1 MTTLMILLLSI
12 LNSILF
18 YDTKLG
24 LNVLLFI
31 IPLII
36 FLINT
41 LKNKIKNKKG
51 LLFIIPITLLSS
63 SYFIYDNMFF
73 KILNCIVISILL
85 ILMYIYLI
93 KPTFKIN
100 EVIYDTMNILFE
112 PLACIG
118 KFYKNI
124 INKINKKNKSKIN
137 KKKLKSII
145 IVIPIVLVII
155 SMLCSADE
163 MFGSIFENVFNIF
176 GNFQSEKLTGRIIT
190 TTIIFTYLG
199 ATIYYLNNKY
209 ESTYRSSGKEIKLEE
224 YTIKLLLTTLNITYL
239 IFDFIQ
245 IRSLMFHHVSTN
257 INYAEYARSGFFQ
270 LMFISL
276 INLVILL
283 ISHKQN
289 TKYNKTMSLIMVLLT
304 FVIICSSFFRMY
316 MYESA
321 YGYTLLRLLVYVTLI
336 TLTILLIPTICYV
349 LGLKINIL
357 KHYMIIII
365 SIYTI
370 LSLSPVNYFIAHN
383 NINRYYKTGKI
394 DIEYLENYS
403 SDNITLLTNLYNKTE
418 DDNIKTEL
426 KYYFKEIKR
435 NIKINDLREFNISKT
450 KALKNINK

>member
-1 MTTLMILLLSI
+1 MTTMMILLLSI

-18 YDTKLG
+18 YDKKLG
-24 LNVLLFI
+24 LNVILFT
-31 IPLII
+31 IPLIL

-41 LKNKIKNKKG
+41 LKNKLKNKKG

-73 KILNCIVISILL
+73 KILNCIVISFLI

-100 EVIYDTMNILFE
+100 EVIYDIMNLLIE
-112 PLACIG
+112 PLTYIG
-118 KFYKNI
+118 KFYNNI
-124 INKINKKNKSKIN
+124 INKINKNNKSKIN

-163 MFGSIFENVFNIF
+163 MFGSLFENIFNIFENFK
-176 GNFQSEKLTGRIIT
+176 SEELTGRVIT
-190 TTIIFTYLG
+190 TTILFTYLG
-199 ATIYYLNNKY
+199 STIYYINNKY
-209 ESTYRSSGKEIKLEE
+209 ENAYRSSGKEIKLEE
-224 YTIKLLLTTLNITYL
+224 YTIKLLLTTLNIIYL

-289 TKYNKTMSLIMVLLT
+289 TKYNKTMSLIMVLFT

-336 TLTILLIPTICYV
+336 TLTILLIPTICYI

-365 SIYTI
+365 TIYTI
-370 LSLSPVNYFIAHN
+370 LSLTPVNYFIAHN

-403 SDNITLLTNLYNKTE
+403 SDNITLLTDLYNKTE

-435 NIKINDLREFNISKT
+435 NIKINDLREFNISKA
-450 KALKNINK
+450 KALKNIK